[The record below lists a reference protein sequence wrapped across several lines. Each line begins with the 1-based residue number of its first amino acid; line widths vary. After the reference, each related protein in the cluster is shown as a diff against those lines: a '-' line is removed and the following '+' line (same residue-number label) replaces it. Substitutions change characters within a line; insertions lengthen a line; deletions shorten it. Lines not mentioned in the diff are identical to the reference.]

1 MRQKSPNPNS
11 SFVINTVRRCF
22 DDVNDRI
29 SPSNVEF
36 LKQNTTVR
44 TNTYKN
50 TVTATSYIYVWS
62 RETITDNSGFTAQN
76 IETITFSGTARLK
89 GGDTDNYE
97 LAKQIAL
104 SKMERQYNKWISR
117 ELKAAIRELEKG
129 TSVLKS
135 RLSKVNMT
143 IGSITRHIKDRA
155 SD

>member
-44 TNTYKN
+44 MNDNKH
-50 TVTATSYIYVWS
+50 TVTATSYIYVWGH
-62 RETITDNSGFTAQN
+62 EIDNSNALN
-76 IETITFSGTARLK
+76 VDTITFSGTARLK
-89 GGDTDNYE
+89 GGDTANYE

-117 ELKAAIRELEKG
+117 ELKAAIKELEKG